1 MRRGK
6 EYGCGEKYNVERGS
20 NIIFPKILDGEDEK
34 GSGIVGERNQEFFK
48 CGWGSCR
55 ELYTPLVFSDQADTV
70 LGLLDSF
77 LKTRSSDLADYSVE
91 DEQVGMAGSSQN
103 ITGPK

>member
-1 MRRGK
+1 MGKMGKGRELWGK
-6 EYGCGEKYNVERGS
+6 EIKN
-20 NIIFPKILDGEDEK
+20 
-34 GSGIVGERNQEFFK
+34 FFK